1 MAKKHVGFK
10 GAMREVEKK
19 EGYSAKTAAKIIG
32 AGKAHASE
40 EAREKNPRLN
50 KMGGKKK

>member
-50 KMGGKKK
+50 KMGGKRK